1 MTRIET
7 SRIVRWL
14 IVGAANTLTKTIHR
28 TNQCVVGLLL
38 MMLLVHAAN
47 AQSTAAASESAP
59 ILTPPPRTSGTQ
71 MRDTKDQLGKVPN
84 GAALRPS
91 GAVNITSKTSEMVQ
105 GSSTIFSGDV
115 KMDSDTLKMDGARL
129 ELKQFV
135 GSQYIA
141 TLTGTPAHMSHP
153 STGVDDPPMTAH
165 AKTIVYDSRNG
176 IADLSGDAFVTKGEQ
191 TISADTIRYNVAEKG
206 IVASGGGDSGRV
218 HIVIPPATEAAPA
231 AGSPATPPSS
241 SGPDSASAPAQPQQ

>member
-7 SRIVRWL
+7 SQIVRLL
-14 IVGAANTLTKTIHR
+14 IIGAANMLAKTIR
-28 TNQCVVGLLL
+28 RKRPSAVCILLL
-38 MMLLVHAAN
+38 MPLGHAAT
-47 AQSTAAASESAP
+47 AQTTSAASEP
-59 ILTPPPRTSGTQ
+59 PTLTTPPRTSGSQ
-71 MRDTKDQLGKVPN
+71 MRDTKEQLGKVPN
-84 GAALRPS
+84 GAALRPN

-105 GSSTIFSGDV
+105 GSSTVFTGDV

-153 STGVDDPPMTAH
+153 STGEDDPPMTAH

-191 TISADTIRYNVAEKG
+191 TMAADTIHYNVAEKS
-206 IVASGGGDSGRV
+206 ILASGGGDNGRV
-218 HIVIPPATEAAPA
+218 HIVIPPAAEAAPA
-231 AGSPATPPSS
+231 
-241 SGPDSASAPAQPQQ
+241 SGLEAKPTRPQQ